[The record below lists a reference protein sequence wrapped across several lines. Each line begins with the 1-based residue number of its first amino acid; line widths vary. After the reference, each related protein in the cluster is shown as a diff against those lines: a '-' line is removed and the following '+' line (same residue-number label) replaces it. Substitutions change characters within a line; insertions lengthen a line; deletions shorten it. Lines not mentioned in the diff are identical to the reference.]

1 MKHIRK
7 IFENEDDIELPGI
20 RRTPTGK
27 ERVES
32 WVNIKI
38 DKDMRIRVS
47 RYTRAL
53 DKFCNPS
60 DIYAKFDILS
70 NPKISKYGVQGKLS
84 IIILLQYL
92 KEIKNNF
99 DGSASGFLFEE
110 YISGLLHL
118 KRVSGNKNDDIRKDE
133 NDSFIT
139 YQVKFYDGPSSQIE
153 INPKPCD
160 FYIVGLKFPDH
171 VKIWVLEHNVHRL
184 KKNGMY
190 IYVNTEN
197 NKTFIDMTSVK
208 KIENPYILK
217 FNNIDKNIKKISD
230 DLREYIDEIYKN
242 ISELS
247 YNIETILT
255 GVNEDQEVLSKKDEI
270 KKYYDKSEDCIDKL
284 SKNLKKMKDEILRKV
299 GRYLN

>member
-1 MKHIRK
+1 M
-7 IFENEDDIELPGI
+7 FENDSELPGI

-118 KRVSGNKNDDIRKDE
+118 KRSTGNKSEDIRNDDSD
-133 NDSFIT
+133 NT
-139 YQVKFYDGPSSQIE
+139 YQVKFYDNKTSKIK

-160 FYIVGLKFPDH
+160 FYIVGLKYHDRAL
-171 VKIWVLEHNVHRL
+171 IWVLENNIYRL
-184 KKNGMY
+184 KKNGQY
-190 IYVNTEN
+190 IYTEN
-197 NKTFIDMTSVK
+197 EKTFIDISSIK
-208 KIENPYILK
+208 SNLEPYELK
-217 FNNIDKNIKKISD
+217 FNNIDKSIKKISD

-284 SKNLKKMKDEILRKV
+284 SRNLKKMKDEILKKV